1 MRTSLTLGLLALLAV
16 PPSEAARP
24 RRKAAGAHAR
34 GAAAPSS
41 AGAQVILDD
50 IARRGPRP
58 VLDEL
63 YAREARWRPV
73 IEGVATGQ
81 PKWLEVAARFKPV
94 ALRNLSVSQELTV
107 AVSRALEREPA
118 QVLAVLE
125 GAFDTDDVCSLN
137 TVEDS
142 LGEEYDL
149 ALRTVERRERAVARV
164 TAPALAKRRDDCLEF
179 LRELKGEVV
188 RNRQAWFPSR

>member
-1 MRTSLTLGLLALLAV
+1 MRTLITLGLVAMLAV
-16 PPSEAARP
+16 SAAEAAKP
-24 RRKAAGAHAR
+24 RRKGSAHAR
-34 GAAAPSS
+34 GASAPSS
-41 AGAQVILDD
+41 AEAQAILDA
-50 IARRGPRP
+50 IARRGARP
-58 VLDEL
+58 VLDEI

-73 IEGVATGQ
+73 IEGVVSGQ

-94 ALRNLSVSQELTV
+94 ALRNLSLSQELTV

-125 GAFDTDDVCSLN
+125 GAFDTDAVCSLN

-142 LGEEYDL
+142 LGEDYDL

-164 TAPALAKRRDDCLEF
+164 ASPALAERRDDCLEF

-188 RNRQAWFPSR
+188 RNRQAWFPAR

>member
-1 MRTSLTLGLLALLAV
+1 MTVGLLALLAV
-16 PPSEAARP
+16 PPAEAAKP
-24 RRKAAGAHAR
+24 RRTASAHAR
-34 GAAAPSS
+34 RAAAPGS
-41 AGAQVILDD
+41 GQAQAILDD
-50 IARRGPRP
+50 IARRGARP

-63 YAREARWRPV
+63 NAREARWRPV
-73 IEGVATGQ
+73 LEGVATGQ

-107 AVSRALEREPA
+107 AVSRALERDPA

-164 TAPALAKRRDDCLEF
+164 TAPGLAQRRDDCLEF

-188 RNRQAWFPSR
+188 RNRQDWFPAR

>member
-1 MRTSLTLGLLALLAV
+1 MKTLMTLGLLAVLAV
-16 PPSEAARP
+16 PAEAAKP
-24 RRKAAGAHAR
+24 RRTASANAR
-34 GAAAPSS
+34 GAAAPSR
-41 AGAQVILDD
+41 AEAQAILDD
-50 IARRGPRP
+50 IARRGARS
-58 VLDEL
+58 VLDDL
-63 YAREARWRPV
+63 YGREARWRPV
-73 IEGVATGQ
+73 IEGVARGE

-142 LGEEYDL
+142 LGEDYDL
-149 ALRTVERRERAVARV
+149 ALRTVERRERAVGQVA
-164 TAPALAKRRDDCLEF
+164 APALAERRDDCLEF

-188 RNRQAWFPSR
+188 RNRQAWFPAR